1 MVSSFV
7 VARRRIAQCR
17 ICLER
22 DTSLRLIPAAAQD
35 DVDRCYLAV
44 ATILDDARVE
54 IEAAGPRLD
63 RDVVFRE
70 EFIGGCLLLV
80 QCMFCA
86 MYRETC
92 PLALRRVAGCLCAQA
107 RGLKEYLWARLERV
121 A

>member
-22 DTSLRLIPAAAQD
+22 DASLGIIPAAAQA

-63 RDVVFRE
+63 RDGMFRE
-70 EFIGGCLLLV
+70 EFIGGCLVLA
-80 QCMFCA
+80 QCMFRA
-86 MYRETC
+86 MYREAC

-107 RGLKEYLWARLERV
+107 RGLKGYLWARLERV

>member
-7 VARRRIAQCR
+7 GARRRIAQCR

-22 DTSLRLIPAAAQD
+22 DASLGIIPVASQD
-35 DVDRCYLAV
+35 DDRCYLAV

-54 IEAAGPRLD
+54 IKAAGPRLD
-63 RDVVFRE
+63 RDGMFGE
-70 EFIGGCLLLV
+70 EFIGGCLVLA
-80 QCMFCA
+80 QCMFRA
-86 MYRETC
+86 MYKEAC

-107 RGLKEYLWARLERV
+107 RSLKGYLWARLERV